1 MRVQSRPIALRIVT
15 WATNRLCLAAGLFVA
30 ALTAPFWMFALA
42 AWHSGGAALSTAPS
56 AKTRLRTRMVKE
68 TESGSGSSAATL
80 AADAPPPV
88 AKAWPRWQCIAF
100 RFLLLYYVFLAFP
113 GPLGSLASTVAG
125 VFGVEIDESADPPWS
140 WLTHGWQGVTNWMD
154 AHGLAPY
161 EVIHQRTGSGDT
173 GHDFARVLAVTAVA
187 LLLTAIWSLWPR
199 AGRAYPRVG
208 RWLHLIVRFD
218 LAFTM
223 FGYGFA
229 KFYGGQF
236 GMLSLSRLTQEIGDT
251 WPMSMVGTFMQAS
264 KPYELFGG
272 CGEVLAGLLLFQR
285 RTALLGAFVA
295 IGVMTNVCALNW
307 LYGVPVKL
315 YSLHLLLYAIL
326 LLLPFRHR
334 LWALFCSN
342 GDAAPVDLRVVTA
355 PRAGRW
361 LLALGSLWVLAVLV
375 TTHLHGIAP
384 SPYAK
389 YFEKS
394 QLYGLWVVETMRL
407 DGVEVPITDAQ
418 RWRDFAIDTADS
430 AWSREAGG
438 ARHFFEFH
446 WDDAAGTAQVKDRS
460 GGDAETWT
468 GARGTKTT
476 KVDPPLLLHSE
487 ERGKK
492 VDGERRTLV
501 LTGKWQGKQLELQTV
516 QKVFRLQTGFR
527 LRQELPDFW

>member
-1 MRVQSRPIALRIVT
+1 MD
-15 WATNRLCLAAGLFVA
+15 
-30 ALTAPFWMFALA
+30 
-42 AWHSGGAALSTAPS
+42 
-56 AKTRLRTRMVKE
+56 KE
-68 TESGSGSSAATL
+68 TESGSGSSAATS
-80 AADAPPPV
+80 AAGAQRPV
-88 AKAWPRWQCIAF
+88 VDAWPLWQRIAF
-100 RFLLLYYVFLAFP
+100 RFLLLYYVLLAFP
-113 GPLGSLASTVAG
+113 GPLSALTSTVAG
-125 VFGVEIDESADPPWS
+125 VFGVEIDDESDPLWS
-140 WLTHGWQGVTNWMD
+140 WVQKGWQSVTSWMD
-154 AHGLAPY
+154 HNGLAPY

-173 GHDFARVLAVTAVA
+173 GSDFARTLAVAALA
-187 LLLTAIWSLWPR
+187 LLLTLIWSLWSR

-264 KPYELFGG
+264 KPYELFSGG
-272 CGEVLAGLLLFQR
+272 GEVLAGLLLFHR
-285 RTALLGAFVA
+285 RTALLGSFVA

-315 YSLHLLLYAIL
+315 FSLHLLLYAIL

-334 LWALFCSN
+334 LWALFFGN
-342 GDAAPVDLRVVTA
+342 GNAAPVDLRVVTT
-355 PRAGRW
+355 PRASRW
-361 LLALGSLWVLAVLV
+361 LLALGFLWVLATLV

-384 SPYAK
+384 PPPQYAK

-407 DGVEVPITDAQ
+407 DGVEVPVTDAQ
-418 RWRDFAIDTADS
+418 RWRDFAIDTADQ

-446 WDDAAGTAQVKDRS
+446 WDDAAGTAQVKDRT
-460 GGDAETWT
+460 GGDAATWT
-468 GARGTKTT
+468 GERGTKTT
-476 KVDPPLLLHSE
+476 KVDPPLLLHNE

-492 VDGERRTLV
+492 VDGERPTLV